1 MDNKSENTGEL
12 NPEKEEFVGNFIKTA
27 EIFEEING
35 DKFAGIS
42 YTENDEIFQN
52 DGDSSENFFWNV
64 KLVFKIDQLNSSDHK
79 TRNNTEDKENNVTTD
94 KYLESKDYIIN
105 FLKSKFL
112 LKNII
117 IF

>member
-1 MDNKSENTGEL
+1 MVESGKKYLFMLQVIDIFDAIIYTEIAQTKVKNSTTNQFSKFYLDNKSENTGEL

-52 DGDSSENFFWNV
+52 DGDSSENFF
-64 KLVFKIDQLNSSDHK
+64 
-79 TRNNTEDKENNVTTD
+79 
-94 KYLESKDYIIN
+94 
-105 FLKSKFL
+105 
-112 LKNII
+112 
-117 IF
+117 